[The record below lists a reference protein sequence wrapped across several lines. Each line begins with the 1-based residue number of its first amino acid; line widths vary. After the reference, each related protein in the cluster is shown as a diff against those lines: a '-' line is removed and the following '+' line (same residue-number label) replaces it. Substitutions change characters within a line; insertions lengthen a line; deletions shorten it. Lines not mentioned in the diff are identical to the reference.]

1 MFRFATQ
8 PGPAGRARGG
18 RYRRPGGFTLIE
30 AAIVTAIVGIGIVAM
45 LELLAAGT
53 MANNDSTELTTA
65 MNLASNI
72 HEMSLGIKYDNIL
85 TLDGRSWS
93 PPTDGQLR
101 FNTATPPAVT
111 SYGNTISNLPNW
123 KQQIVV
129 DYVDPDRITMTVPKT
144 QVEPTARVTVTIS
157 HNNTIIY
164 QTSWLAAAA
173 QWSGS

>member
-1 MFRFATQ
+1 MSRFAPQ
-8 PGPAGRARGG
+8 LAAAR
-18 RYRRPGGFTLIE
+18 RRNCRGFRGGFTLIE

-65 MNLASNI
+65 MNLAQNI
-72 HEMSLGIKYDNIL
+72 HEMSLGIKYTDIM

-93 PPTDGQLR
+93 PPVDGQLR

-111 SYGNTISNLPNW
+111 SYGNAISNLPNW
-123 KQQIVV
+123 RQTISV

-144 QVEPTARVTVTIS
+144 QVEPTARIQVTIT

-164 QTSWLAAAA
+164 QTAWLAAAS
-173 QWSGS
+173 QWAGG